1 MSKKQ
6 LQGVV
11 VSTKMAKTIVVDV
24 GRMRQHPKYKKRF
37 EVNKRYRAHYE
48 GEDAREGDK
57 VIIEE
62 TRPLS
67 KNKRWQVVEIIGK
80 SKVMNEENAE

>member
-1 MSKKQ
+1 MAKKQ

-11 VSTKMAKTIVVDV
+11 VSTKMAKTVVVDV
-24 GRMRQHPKYKKRF
+24 GRMRVHPKYKKRSLI
-37 EVNKRYRAHYE
+37 NKKYKAHYE
-48 GEDAREGDK
+48 GSDVALGDR

-67 KNKRWQVVEIIGK
+67 KDKRWQVIEVISRTAK
-80 SKVMNEENAE
+80 